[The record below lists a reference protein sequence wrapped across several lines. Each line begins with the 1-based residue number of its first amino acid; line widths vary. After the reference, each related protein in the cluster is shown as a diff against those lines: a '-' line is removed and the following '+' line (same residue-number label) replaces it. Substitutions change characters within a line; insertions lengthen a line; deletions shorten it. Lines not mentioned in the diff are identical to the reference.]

1 MIAPMP
7 VFAFQHARLLA
18 WGVLTTLAAGSVVS
32 AAPVLAT
39 LLVSPAVT
47 ASTPAATPFAE
58 AAPAAPAAKVPL
70 RVVVSIAPFAEF
82 ARRLAPEGS
91 TITQLIPTGVSEHG
105 YEIPPG
111 KLRELADAQLV
122 ILAGAGLEPQ
132 AEKVLSTRWTAQQRA
147 KGLVVMQDVLAGE
160 SGKPEAKTKTKT
172 EPEPEHQH
180 SHAHG
185 DECDHT
191 GDNDPHFW
199 LDPLAMRQVAI
210 AIGQR
215 ITGLLTADVTEA
227 AAKAELTRQV
237 AARTAAVVREID
249 QLDAEYRQRLSAK
262 AHRTIIVTHDAW
274 GHLSRRYE
282 LTTVALKGVAAGEPT
297 LANIKLASETVRKH
311 AIGTIF
317 TEPQLSS
324 AAAKRVADATGSR
337 LATLDPLGN
346 GDWFSMMRANLEA
359 IAASLPDGPA
369 KSGPDATPDRA
380 SAPKVK

>member
-7 VFAFQHARLLA
+7 IISFQRPHLLA
-18 WGVLTTLAAGSVVS
+18 WGVLTTLAAASVVS

-39 LLVSPAVT
+39 LAVSPAVT
-47 ASTPAATPFAE
+47 ASTPAATPSAQG
-58 AAPAAPAAKVPL
+58 APAAPDAKVPL

-132 AEKVLSTRWTAQQRA
+132 AEKVLSSRWTAQQRV

-160 SGKPEAKTKTKT
+160 SGKPEAKPEAKT
-172 EPEPEHQH
+172 ESKHQH

-191 GDNDPHFW
+191 GDSDPHFW

-227 AAKAELTRQV
+227 AAKAELTRQIS
-237 AARTAAVVREID
+237 ARTAAVVREID

-311 AIGTIF
+311 AISTIF
-317 TEPQLSS
+317 TEPQLSA

-369 KSGPDATPDRA
+369 KSAADATPNRA